1 MARLTVLMGAP
12 GSGKSTYASNFT
24 NVVSNDRRGGEAKPG
39 EILHDAY
46 RQINNLLAAGKDV
59 VFDTTGANPAVRKAA
74 LSIAAKHGAQ
84 TSAVVLD
91 TSLATCLDAQTGR
104 ARPVSGAEVCRIHAD
119 VQKQIPGLAGEG
131 FGSVR
136 VTRDRR

>member
-1 MARLTVLMGAP
+1 MTSTMLTV
-12 GSGKSTYASNFT
+12 
-24 NVVSNDRRGGEAKPG
+24 NVDRGDVVLLHDQVAAEIRRAIRDGEAKPG

-91 TSLATCLDAQTGR
+91 TSLATCLDAQKGR